1 MGAWKDTGCI
11 SSESKR
17 CKSYD
22 TEEPDD
28 LANPT
33 ILLTYSALRRKVK
46 ERLRRRQSPTAFLQ

>member
-11 SSESKR
+11 LSESKR

-33 ILLTYSALRRKVK
+33 LLLTYSALDQR
-46 ERLRRRQSPTAFLQ
+46 